1 MNGRVA
7 AVLGVGPG
15 LGAAVARRFA
25 GEGFAVAMIAR
36 RKESLA
42 EIRQDIED
50 DGGTALPVSADATDA
65 GSVAAAFELIRSN
78 LGDPE
83 VLVYN
88 AGAFQ
93 MGGILEISPAQ
104 FDECF
109 RANCA
114 GAFYAARE
122 ALPAMVEVG
131 RGTILLTGASAAL
144 RGKARFSALAAG
156 KFGLRALAQSMARE
170 FGPQGIHVSH
180 IIIDGQIN
188 TPSIREMSPDREEHT
203 LLSPDSIA
211 DTYWQLHTQD
221 RSAWTLEA
229 DLRPSVESF

>member
-25 GEGFAVAMIAR
+25 GEGFAVAMMAR
-36 RKESLA
+36 REESLA
-42 EIRQDIED
+42 KIRQDIED
-50 DGGTALPVSADATDA
+50 EGGTALPVSADATDA

-180 IIIDGQIN
+180 VIIDGQIN

-211 DTYWQLHTQD
+211 ETYWQLHTQD

>member
-25 GEGFAVAMIAR
+25 DQGFAVAIMAR
-36 RKESLA
+36 REESLA
-42 EIRQDIED
+42 GIRQDIVN
-50 DGGTALPVSADATDA
+50 DGGTALPVSTDATDA
-65 GSVAAAFELIRSN
+65 GSVAAAFERVRDE
-78 LGDPE
+78 LGNPE

-93 MGGILEISPAQ
+93 LGGVLEISPTQ

-114 GAFYAARE
+114 GAFYAARQVI
-122 ALPAMVEVG
+122 PAMVEAG
-131 RGTILLTGASAAL
+131 GGTILLTGASAAL
-144 RGKARFSALAAG
+144 RGKARFSALAVG

-180 IIIDGQIN
+180 VIIDGQID
-188 TPSIREMSPDREEHT
+188 TPSIREMMPDREKHT

-211 DTYWQLHTQD
+211 ETYWQLHAQD
-221 RSAWTLEA
+221 RTAWTLEA